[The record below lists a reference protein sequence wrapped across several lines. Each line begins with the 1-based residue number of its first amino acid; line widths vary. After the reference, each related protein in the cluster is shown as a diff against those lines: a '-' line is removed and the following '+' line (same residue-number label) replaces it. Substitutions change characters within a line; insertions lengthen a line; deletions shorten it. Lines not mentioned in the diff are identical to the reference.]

1 MKAPGLPYNEPDRL
15 RALASYEVV
24 DTAAEHGFDALARL
38 AAHVAG
44 VPIGLVSLVDANR
57 QWFKARYGLD
67 VPETPRQV
75 SFCGHVVESGQP
87 LVVDDARGDDRFA
100 DNPLVTDGVKVRFY
114 AGWPLRTPDGF
125 VLGTICAIGREPKTL
140 NDEQRTMLSLLAG
153 QVIDQLEARRNSLAE
168 SEVRLR
174 GLFDAMVEGVVV
186 HDVTG
191 AITTVNRAAERI
203 LGLSHDQLR
212 GRTSIDPRWRTVHV
226 DGTPFPGADHPAMRA
241 LSSGQSQLDV
251 TMGVH
256 KATGELSWISINAI
270 PLMETG
276 ATKPSAVAVTFHD
289 ISEKRAADLAR
300 EQLAQQQRLIT
311 TGTLAS
317 GVGHE
322 INNPLAYV
330 VANLEVAIEDVRA
343 IEGGSPSGRV
353 KSIVD
358 ALGDARE
365 GADRIRR
372 IVRGLRSLARE
383 DTVPLPTNVQ
393 QVVATSL
400 DMAMHELRHR
410 ASIEVGDFDVPL
422 VSADESR
429 LAQMLVNLLV
439 NAGQAF
445 ALADPERNKV
455 SVVADRRGDVVSIA
469 VTDNGPGIAPEVVSR
484 IFDPFF
490 TTKPVGQGTGLGLSI
505 CHSIAT
511 SLGGTITCKTEV
523 GRGTTFE
530 ILLPVAHEAQVP
542 VAPAVLAAKGG
553 GTILAL
559 DDEGGVLRSLVRALS
574 IEFEVVTCS
583 DAREAWRR
591 LEGGERFDVIFC
603 DIAMPHL
610 SGFEVLR
617 RLRQLDAEQAT
628 RLVFIS
634 GGTADGAA
642 FDADEVASVELL
654 EKPFTV
660 QALRGIARR
669 YVSRSRLP
677 V

>member
-1 MKAPGLPYNEPDRL
+1 
-15 RALASYEVV
+15 
-24 DTAAEHGFDALARL
+24 
-38 AAHVAG
+38 
-44 VPIGLVSLVDANR
+44 
-57 QWFKARYGLD
+57 
-67 VPETPRQV
+67 
-75 SFCGHVVESGQP
+75 
-87 LVVDDARGDDRFA
+87 
-100 DNPLVTDGVKVRFY
+100 
-114 AGWPLRTPDGF
+114 
-125 VLGTICAIGREPKTL
+125 
-140 NDEQRTMLSLLAG
+140 
-153 QVIDQLEARRNSLAE
+153 
-168 SEVRLR
+168 
-174 GLFDAMVEGVVV
+174 MVEGVVV

-212 GRTSIDPRWRTVHV
+212 GRTSIDPRWRTIHV
-226 DGTPFPGADHPAMRA
+226 DGTPFPGSDHPAMRA

-276 ATKPSAVAVTFHD
+276 AKKPSAVAVTFHD
-289 ISEKRAADLAR
+289 ISEKRAAELAR
-300 EQLAQQQRLIT
+300 ERLTQQQRLIT

-322 INNPLAYV
+322 INNPLAYLL
-330 VANLEVAIEDVRA
+330 ANLEVALEEIRA
-343 IEGGSPSGRV
+343 LEGGSPSDRI

-358 ALGDARE
+358 ALGDAKE
-365 GADRIRR
+365 GAERIRR

-455 SVVADRRGDVVSIA
+455 SVMATRRGDVVSIA
-469 VTDNGPGIAPEVVSR
+469 VTDNGPGIAPQVLSR

-511 SLGGTITCKTEV
+511 SLGGAITCKTEV

-530 ILLPVAHEAQVP
+530 ILLPVAREAQVP
-542 VAPAVLAAKGG
+542 AAPAVVSATGG

-559 DDEGGVLRSLVRALS
+559 DDEDGMLRSLVRALS
-574 IEFEVVTCS
+574 TEYEVVTCS

-603 DIAMPHL
+603 DLAMPHL

-617 RLRQLDAEQAT
+617 RLRQLDAEQAA

-634 GGTADGAA
+634 GGIVGASA
-642 FDADEVASVELL
+642 FDAEEIASVELL

-677 V
+677 GLSQLL

>member
-1 MKAPGLPYNEPDRL
+1 MRSDPKVAL
-15 RALASYEVV
+15 RELE
-24 DTAAEHGFDALARL
+24 DLARL
-38 AAHVAG
+38 APGDPVIERG
-44 VPIGLVSLVDANR
+44 YVFVFERLGD
-57 QWFKARYGLD
+57 
-67 VPETPRQV
+67 T
-75 SFCGHVVESGQP
+75 ES
-87 LVVDDARGDDRFA
+87 A
-100 DNPLVTDGVKVRFY
+100 
-114 AGWPLRTPDGF
+114 
-125 VLGTICAIGREPKTL
+125 
-140 NDEQRTMLSLLAG
+140 
-153 QVIDQLEARRNSLAE
+153 
-168 SEVRLR
+168 
-174 GLFDAMVEGVVV
+174 
-186 HDVTG
+186 
-191 AITTVNRAAERI
+191 
-203 LGLSHDQLR
+203 
-212 GRTSIDPRWRTVHV
+212 
-226 DGTPFPGADHPAMRA
+226 RA
-241 LSSGQSQLDV
+241 LSSGLAQLDV

-300 EQLAQQQRLIT
+300 ERLAQQQRLIT

-365 GADRIRR
+365 GAERIRR

-393 QVVATSL
+393 KVVETSL
-400 DMAMHELRHR
+400 HMAMHELRHR
-410 ASIEVGDFDVPL
+410 ASIDVGEFDVPL

-429 LAQMLVNLLV
+429 LAQMLVN
-439 NAGQAF
+439 AGQAF
-445 ALADPERNKV
+445 ALADPERNNV

-469 VTDNGPGIAPEVVSR
+469 VTDNGPGIAPEVLSR

-530 ILLPVAHEAQVP
+530 ILLPVAHEAQAP
-542 VAPAVLAAKGG
+542 VTTAVLAAKGG

-574 IEFEVVTCS
+574 VEYQVVACS

-603 DIAMPHL
+603 DLAMPHL

-617 RLRQLDAEQAT
+617 RLRQLGAEQAA

-642 FDADEVASVELL
+642 FDTDEVASVELL

-660 QALRGIARR
+660 AALRGIARR

>member
-311 TGTLAS
+311 TGT
-317 GVGHE
+317 
-322 INNPLAYV
+322 
-330 VANLEVAIEDVRA
+330 
-343 IEGGSPSGRV
+343 
-353 KSIVD
+353 
-358 ALGDARE
+358 
-365 GADRIRR
+365 
-372 IVRGLRSLARE
+372 
-383 DTVPLPTNVQ
+383 TC
-393 QVVATSL
+393 
-400 DMAMHELRHR
+400 
-410 ASIEVGDFDVPL
+410 
-422 VSADESR
+422 R
-429 LAQMLVNLLV
+429 L
-439 NAGQAF
+439 
-445 ALADPERNKV
+445 
-455 SVVADRRGDVVSIA
+455 
-469 VTDNGPGIAPEVVSR
+469 
-484 IFDPFF
+484 
-490 TTKPVGQGTGLGLSI
+490 LS
-505 CHSIAT
+505 CACT
-511 SLGGTITCKTEV
+511 
-523 GRGTTFE
+523 
-530 ILLPVAHEAQVP
+530 P
-542 VAPAVLAAKGG
+542 
-553 GTILAL
+553 
-559 DDEGGVLRSLVRALS
+559 
-574 IEFEVVTCS
+574 
-583 DAREAWRR
+583 
-591 LEGGERFDVIFC
+591 
-603 DIAMPHL
+603 
-610 SGFEVLR
+610 
-617 RLRQLDAEQAT
+617 RQT
-628 RLVFIS
+628 
-634 GGTADGAA
+634 
-642 FDADEVASVELL
+642 
-654 EKPFTV
+654 
-660 QALRGIARR
+660 
-669 YVSRSRLP
+669 
-677 V
+677 